1 MLCITARTSCST
13 LEQSQLYYFDMFFVF
28 LNISIFSAS
37 LWLEIPLKTVM
48 TKSLFIV
55 KHSVIVKS
63 FFLHLLCISK
73 PII

>member
-13 LEQSQLYYFDMFFVF
+13 LEQSQLCYFDVFFVF

-48 TKSLFIV
+48 TKSKTFCNRKKHLFTPI
-55 KHSVIVKS
+55 
-63 FFLHLLCISK
+63 CISN